1 MSEFKFQI
9 NSKGYLVNRE
19 SFDLEYKQSFH
30 FGDSLIE
37 YVRSMVGMANNR
49 GGKIIFG
56 IQDSPRK
63 PIGLKND
70 KFATVDTTKINNV
83 VSEYFSHEFDWEIT
97 SIEFNKLEFGIIEIK
112 ESENK
117 PIVCKKTKQ
126 KFVREGAIYYRYRG
140 ETKEIAYPE
149 LANILDKEKA
159 KERKLWLSH
168 IEKISDIGP
177 QNVQFLDTYKGEIS
191 VGNEKILIDKSL
203 LNQIK
208 FVKEGHFIEN
218 DGTPALTLAGEISG
232 VFDNGAILPNE
243 ASHPHL
249 SSHIKDKFSLS
260 QYQVTCLVRKL
271 DIHGNPKYHDPIKSG
286 KNSVINKYSEAFVER
301 VSSVLERYPNYIDD
315 ACKEY
320 QSFMKSER
328 SKKKKI
334 KKITPTK

>member
-49 GGKIIFG
+49 GGKVIFG

-140 ETKEIAYPE
+140 ETKEISYPE
-149 LANILDKEKA
+149 LANILDKEKE
-159 KERKLWLSH
+159 KERKLWMSH
-168 IEKISDIGP
+168 IQKISDIGP
-177 QNVQFLDTYKGEIS
+177 QNVQFLDTYKGEMN
-191 VGNEKILIDKSL
+191 VANEKILIDKSL
-203 LNQIK
+203 LDQIK
-208 FVKEGHFIEN
+208 FIKEGQFVEK
-218 DGTPALTLAGEISG
+218 DGAPTLTLVGEISG

-243 ASHPHL
+243 ISHPYQ
-249 SSHIKDKFSLS
+249 SSHFETEFGLS
-260 QYQVTCLVRKL
+260 RYQVGCLIKKL
-271 DIHGNPKYHDPIKSG
+271 DVQGNPKYHDPIKTG
-286 KNSVINKYSEAFVER
+286 KSSTTHKYSHALM
-301 VSSVLERYPNYIDD
+301 SKIKTVLERYPNYVDG

-320 QSFMKSER
+320 QLHLKDN
-328 SKKKKI
+328 KKK
-334 KKITPTK
+334 TNG

>member
-83 VSEYFSHEFDWEIT
+83 VSEYFSHEFDWELT

-140 ETKEIAYPE
+140 ETKEISYPE
-149 LANILDKEKA
+149 LANILDKEKE
-159 KERKLWLSH
+159 KERKLWMSH
-168 IEKISDIGP
+168 IQKISDIGP
-177 QNVQFLDTYKGEIS
+177 QNVQFLDTYKGEIN

-203 LNQIK
+203 LDQIK
-208 FVKEGHFIEN
+208 FVKEGQFVEK
-218 DGTPALTLAGEISG
+218 DGAPALTLAGEITG
-232 VFDNGAILPNE
+232 VFDNGAILPTE
-243 ASHPHL
+243 VSHPYL
-249 SSHIKDKFSLS
+249 STHIKDAYGLT
-260 QYQVTCLVRKL
+260 QYQVTCLIRKL
-271 DIHGNPKYHDPIKSG
+271 NIHGNPKYHDPIKSG
-286 KNSVINKYSEAFVER
+286 KKSVINKYSEALMER
-301 VSSVLERYPNYIDD
+301 ISKVLERYPQYVAE

-320 QSFMKSER
+320 QANMKEQR
-328 SKKKKI
+328 VQKKKANDKKKK
-334 KKITPTK
+334 K

>member
-1 MSEFKFQI
+1 MSDFKFQI
-9 NSKGYLVNRE
+9 NTKGYLVNRE

-37 YVRSMVGMANNR
+37 YARSMVGMANNR

-56 IQDSPRK
+56 IKDSPRI

-70 KFATVDTTKINNV
+70 KFSKVDTTKINHV
-83 VSEYFSHEFDWEIT
+83 VNDYFSHDFDWELT
-97 SIEFNKLEFGIIEIK
+97 SIEFDNKEFGIIQIN
-112 ESENK
+112 ESDNK
-117 PIVCKKTKQ
+117 PIVCKKTKH
-126 KFVREGAIYYRYRG
+126 KGVREGAIYFRYRG

-149 LANILDKEKA
+149 LANILDKEKE
-159 KERKLWLSH
+159 KERRLWLSH
-168 IEKISDIGP
+168 IQKISDIGP
-177 QNVQFLDTYKGEIS
+177 QNVQFLDTYKGEVN

-203 LNQIK
+203 LEQIK

-218 DGTPALTLAGEISG
+218 DGAPALTLAGEISG

-243 ASHPHL
+243 ASHPYL
-249 SSHIKDKFSLS
+249 SSHIKDKFNLS

-286 KNSVINKYSEAFVER
+286 KKSVINKYSEALIER
-301 VSSVLERYPNYIDD
+301 VSSVLERYPNYIDE

-320 QSFMKSER
+320 QHYMKEAR
-328 SKKKKI
+328 AKKKKSI
-334 KKITPTK
+334 KK